1 MQQKIRGRCDSN
13 RAARDS
19 QMSVWR
25 ESKGRDDYQG
35 TPPYSLHLRDVMT
48 KGEDAL
54 VFDYIANG
62 NSLVH
67 VIDNN

>member
-1 MQQKIRGRCDSN
+1 
-13 RAARDS
+13 
-19 QMSVWR
+19 MSVWR